1 MKLNLAVCQFR
12 PVKAEPEASLAEI
25 EKVFRR
31 VRRLEP
37 RPRLLLL
44 PETAL
49 TGYFLEGGVR
59 EHATTPERL
68 LESLNRRYTNADDDA
83 AGDGADSGADD
94 GAGDDDSVPLD
105 VAIGFFELYR
115 DRVYNSAMY
124 ARLGA
129 DPEVLH
135 VHRKVFLPTYGVFQ
149 EERFVDAGHT
159 VRAFDTAWGRAAIL
173 ICEDVFHSLSAT
185 LAALDGAQLILVPS
199 ASPARGFAPGPGVP
213 GNVSQW
219 DRVLRTVAEEHG
231 VFVAAAQILGFEGGK
246 GFPGGS
252 VVYSPRGEAIA
263 RAPLWEETLLTVQ
276 MDIREI
282 SAARVEQPLLSDLE
296 RALPGLLLHRP
307 GMTAEAGAP
316 VRAEVDVADG
326 ALESA
331 AAEESA
337 RVGESAPPEDPG
349 PARVALSP
357 TEPTGSEQPP
367 PELAG
372 ERRPPPVTAPP
383 GPEDSSP
390 LAIDTGLVERWLI
403 EFLREE
409 VSRRRGFR
417 NVVVGLSG
425 GVDSSLTAAL
435 CARALGPEAVNGFLL
450 PYHSSSPESREHAL
464 LVAEWLGI
472 ETREIDITEAVD
484 GYAERFEPE
493 MSDHRRGNVAARQR
507 MIVLFDQ
514 AAKFE
519 ALPVGTGNKSERLL
533 GYFTWHADDSPPI
546 NPLGDLFKVQ
556 VWELARAM
564 DVPDEIVAKPAS
576 ADLIRGQ
583 TDEEDLGIRYAE
595 ADLILH
601 HLLSGNTPDQLEE
614 FGFDPAK
621 VRLVHG
627 RLEGTHWKRHLPTV
641 PMLSSTAI
649 GEWYL
654 RPVDY

>member
-1 MKLNLAVCQFR
+1 MILHLAVCQFR

-25 EKVFRR
+25 KKVFQR

-37 RPRLLLL
+37 RPRLLVF

-68 LESLNRRYTNADDDA
+68 LESLNRRYTNAADGGAGDDA
-83 AGDGADSGADD
+83 DG
-94 GAGDDDSVPLD
+94 GAGDDDRMPLD

-115 DRVYNSAMY
+115 DRVYNSALY

-199 ASPARGFAPGPGVP
+199 ASPARGFAPGAGVP

-276 MDIREI
+276 MDMREI

-307 GMTAEAGAP
+307 ATTAEARAP
-316 VRAEVDVADG
+316 ERAEVERPEA
-326 ALESA
+326 EA
-331 AAEESA
+331 APAEESA
-337 RVGESAPPEDPG
+337 RPEEAQPPEGPG
-349 PARVALSP
+349 PARVAPSP
-357 TEPTGSEQPP
+357 TELTGHERSPL
-367 PELAG
+367 ELAG
-372 ERRPPPVTAPP
+372 ARRPPPITAPP

-417 NVVVGLSG
+417 NVVIGLSG

-435 CARALGPEAVNGFLL
+435 CARALGPEAVRGFLL

-472 ETREIDITEAVD
+472 ETREIDITGAVD

-556 VWELARAM
+556 VWELAQAM
-564 DVPDEIVAKPAS
+564 EVPDEIVAKPAS

-614 FGFDPAK
+614 FGFDAAK